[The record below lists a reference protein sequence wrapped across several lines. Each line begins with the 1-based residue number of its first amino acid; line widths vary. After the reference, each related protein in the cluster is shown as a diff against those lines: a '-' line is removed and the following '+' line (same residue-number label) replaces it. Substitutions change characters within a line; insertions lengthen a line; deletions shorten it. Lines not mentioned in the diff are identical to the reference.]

1 MKFFLI
7 STALIASALISGCQN
22 ERRDSASIEAVF
34 KESSQVIERDILF
47 ATETPGATH
56 HVEAVMLY
64 KSGENSS
71 QFGFWLTETHY
82 RGYDFWILERKVID
96 GKLVENWTAH
106 STETGRSQSIGDKPT
121 TLDLEW
127 LAKFRATDWVHEP
140 IVKTGRKRLSWR
152 GEKNLPIR
160 SGNFFSL
167 EQTIDTVSKLPE
179 RYETGDEKGLPVQLI
194 QVNQIAKTDDLW
206 VPVRFSI
213 RNFQVDEV
221 IRVNIRNTRKLKQA
235 ATDSFSDLIQS
246 RSERHPPT
254 NETLGA
260 SDLQIHSL
268 SVL

>member
-7 STALIASALISGCQN
+7 GTVLVSSALVSGCQN
-22 ERRDSASIEAVF
+22 ERRDSTSVEAVF

-47 ATETPGATH
+47 TTETPGATH

-82 RGYDFWILERKVID
+82 RGYDFWVLERKVID

-106 STETGRSQSIGDKPT
+106 STETGRSQSIGDNPT
-121 TLDLEW
+121 TLDLKW
-127 LAKFRATDWVHEP
+127 LAKFRATAWVHEP
-140 IVKTGRKRLSWR
+140 IVKTDRKRLSWQ

-221 IRVNIRNTRKLKQA
+221 IRVNIRNTRKLEQA

>member
-7 STALIASALISGCQN
+7 STALIASALVSGCQN
-22 ERRDSASIEAVF
+22 ERRDSTSVEAVF

-82 RGYDFWILERKVID
+82 RGYDLWVLERKVID
-96 GKLVENWTAH
+96 GKLVESWIAH
-106 STETGRSQSIGDKPT
+106 STETGRSQAIGENPT
-121 TLDLEW
+121 ALDLEW
-127 LAKFRATDWVHEP
+127 LAKFRATAWVHEP
-140 IVKTGRKRLSWR
+140 IVKTERKRLSWR
-152 GEKNLPIR
+152 GKKNLPIR
-160 SGNFFSL
+160 SGGFFSL
-167 EQTIDTVSKLPE
+167 EQTIDTLSKLPE

-194 QVNQIAKTDDLW
+194 QVNQIAKTDNLW

-221 IRVNIRNTRKLKQA
+221 IRVNIRNTRKLEQA
-235 ATDSFSDLIQS
+235 ATGSFSDLIQS
-246 RSERHPPT
+246 RSKRDPT
-254 NETLGA
+254 AKEALGS
-260 SDLQIHSL
+260 SDKQLHSL